1 MNWSKIL
8 SNKNIQICQEYCKR
22 IVKELLEEY
31 SNQGIALEHY
41 KEVLDELEGSKIR
54 FKNIVMLYTRWTGE
68 IAIPTHVVINEWTNE
83 IMSGH
88 YKFHQPKLNY
98 EKYAGEVKSHFR
110 NVIKEYIELEKEIKE
125 KQIMKRLEDLERDF
139 ENE

>member
-1 MNWSKIL
+1 MIWSKIL
-8 SNKNIQICQEYCKR
+8 SNKNIQICQEHCKR

-31 SNQGIALEHY
+31 SNQGFSFELY
-41 KEVLDELEGSKIR
+41 KDVSGELEISKIR

-68 IAIPTHVVINEWTNE
+68 IAIPSHIVINKWTNE

-88 YKFHQPKLNY
+88 YKFHQPKLDY

-110 NVIKEYIELEKEIKE
+110 NVIKQYIELKKKNQRKTNYEET
-125 KQIMKRLEDLERDF
+125 
-139 ENE
+139 